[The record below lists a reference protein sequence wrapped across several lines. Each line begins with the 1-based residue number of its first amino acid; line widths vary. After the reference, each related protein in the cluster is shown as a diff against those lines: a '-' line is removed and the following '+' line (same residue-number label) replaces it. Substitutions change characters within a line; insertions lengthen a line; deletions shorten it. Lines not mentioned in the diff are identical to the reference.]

1 MSNNKG
7 WLSDY
12 AILKKEN
19 SKKNG
24 KNNNE
29 ESFVQSGKKNSVD
42 ARFDQLLTGYDYVK
56 KMK

>member
-7 WLSDY
+7 WLTDY

-29 ESFVQSGKKNSVD
+29 ESFVQSGKKIVLML
-42 ARFDQLLTGYDYVK
+42 RLTNC
-56 KMK
+56 